1 MILNHGYKK
10 LSFNVHEKRYA
21 LNRHIFKPGFAIQS
35 TKMSFKIPI
44 RLRLQETNLF
54 RFLFTLDVST
64 VTCKL
69 CSHTDN
75 NKKEENV
82 LNNFYK

>member
-1 MILNHGYKK
+1 MILNHGYQK

-21 LNRHIFKPGFAIQS
+21 LNRYIFKPGFAIQS

-44 RLRLQETNLF
+44 RLQETNLF

>member
-1 MILNHGYKK
+1 M
-10 LSFNVHEKRYA
+10 HEKRYA
-21 LNRHIFKPGFAIQS
+21 PKRHIFKPGFAIQS

-44 RLRLQETNLF
+44 RLQETNLF

-75 NKKEENV
+75 YEKEEKV
-82 LNNFYK
+82 

>member
-21 LNRHIFKPGFAIQS
+21 LNRYIFKPGFAIQS
-35 TKMSFKIPI
+35 TKMSFKIPK
-44 RLRLQETNLF
+44 RLQETSLF

-75 NKKEENV
+75 YEKEEKV

>member
-21 LNRHIFKPGFAIQS
+21 LNRYILKPGFEIQS

-44 RLRLQETNLF
+44 RLQETNLF

-75 NKKEENV
+75 YEKEEKV

>member
-44 RLRLQETNLF
+44 RLQETNLF

-75 NKKEENV
+75 NKKEEKV
-82 LNNFYK
+82 LNNFYM